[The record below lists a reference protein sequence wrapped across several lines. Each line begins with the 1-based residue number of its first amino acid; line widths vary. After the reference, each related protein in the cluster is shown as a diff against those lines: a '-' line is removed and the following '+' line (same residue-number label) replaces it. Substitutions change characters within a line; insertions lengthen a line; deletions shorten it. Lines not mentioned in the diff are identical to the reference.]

1 MVLQELALEL
11 PNRPG
16 TLAGV
21 ARILAKERINLAAI
35 SVDSTTGRRGHVRLV
50 VSDPARARAL
60 LQEGGFRVE
69 THEMIAVRLE
79 DRAGSFLQ
87 VLEALSAAKVNLRSV
102 AILVVREGSQSL
114 VAFSADDLARAR
126 QVLRQGEFI
135 SEGAERLVSNRDL
148 LAKAPGI
155 PSESVGLLL

>member
-1 MVLQELALEL
+1 MTLQELALEL

-16 TLAGV
+16 ALVAV
-21 ARILAKERINLAAI
+21 ARILAKERINVAAI
-35 SVDSTTGRRGHVRLV
+35 SVDSTARRGHVRLV
-50 VSDPARARAL
+50 VSDPSRARTL
-60 LQEGGFRVE
+60 LAEGGFRVE
-69 THEMIAVRLE
+69 VHELIAVRLE

-87 VLEALSAAKVNLRSV
+87 VLEALSAAKVNLQSV

-114 VAFSADDLARAR
+114 VAFSADDLPRAR
-126 QVLRQGEFI
+126 QVLRQGGFI

-148 LAKAPGI
+148 LAKAPAI

>member
-1 MVLQELALEL
+1 MTLQELALEL

-16 TLAGV
+16 ALVAV
-21 ARILAKERINLAAI
+21 ARILAKERINVAAI
-35 SVDSTTGRRGHVRLV
+35 SVDSTARKGHVRLV
-50 VSDPARARAL
+50 VSDPSKARVL
-60 LQEGGFRVE
+60 LSEGGFRAEV
-69 THEMIAVRLE
+69 HELIAVRLE

-87 VLEALSAAKVNLRSV
+87 VLEALSAAKVNLQSV

-114 VAFSADDLARAR
+114 VAFSADDLPRAR
-126 QVLRQGEFI
+126 QVLRQGGFI

-148 LAKAPGI
+148 LAKAPAI